1 MTVLA
6 QTLVCFLSIIARP
19 PGPENPCGE
28 HPRFLWKESS
38 RGALYARHSSP
49 APPSKQNRWEVEFLL
64 RYIVK
69 RLLMMIPIILAIS
82 FIIFSIISLTPG
94 DPAQLILGADADP
107 ALLEAKREEWGLND
121 NFLVRYVKY
130 IGGVITG
137 DFGES
142 YRTGNSVL
150 GEIASRLPKTM
161 VIALGGI
168 GLSVLVGVPLGL
180 ISAVKQY
187 SFIDY
192 FARVLAMLLTAIPA
206 FWLGLM
212 SLLYV
217 CLKWRLLPATG
228 GESWDGF
235 ILPILV
241 LAASAT
247 ATQTRTTRSAVLES
261 IRQDYVK
268 MARAKGVKESRVIFR
283 HVLRN
288 SMLPV
293 ITIAGMNIGV
303 QMGGTVVIE
312 NVFAIAG
319 MGNFLVNSVRVKD
332 APAVVGTLMV
342 VAAFIAIMNL
352 VVDLIYT
359 VVDPRLKT
367 QYATAKKR
375 VKRQLRTTT

>member
-1 MTVLA
+1 
-6 QTLVCFLSIIARP
+6 
-19 PGPENPCGE
+19 
-28 HPRFLWKESS
+28 
-38 RGALYARHSSP
+38 
-49 APPSKQNRWEVEFLL
+49 
-64 RYIVK
+64 
-69 RLLMMIPIILAIS
+69 MIPIILAIS